1 MDKEQ
6 IRIAEVLFE
15 MGIDEEIIHAITGQ
29 KENKDKPETK
39 E

>member
-15 MGIDEEIIHAITGQ
+15 MGIDQEVIDAITGHKAQ
-29 KENKDKPETK
+29 EHKESK

>member
-6 IRIAEVLFE
+6 IRIAEVLLE
-15 MGIDEEIIHAITGQ
+15 MGIDKEVIDAITGQ
-29 KENKDKPETK
+29 NEKTHNPTK

>member
-15 MGIDEEIIHAITGQ
+15 MGIDEEIINAITGQ
-29 KENKDKPETK
+29 KESEVIPEK
-39 E
+39 EE